1 MELTTTR
8 ITGTS
13 ITAAGIA
20 KTSPRAQ
27 TAVGLCRRCP
37 VHDDHNPSLS
47 LKDSEDGRVLVK
59 CHAGCEQAAVV
70 AALKSLGLWAEKK
83 PRQARIA
90 ATYDYTD
97 ETGQIL
103 YRVVRTEPKGFF
115 QRRPDGH
122 GGWIWKQHPRQVLYH
137 LPEVIENPIMFVAEG
152 EKDCEALRD
161 HGFVAT
167 TNSGGAGKWREE
179 FNQYFRGKEVLIL
192 PDADRQDGAM
202 HSTLPPASWALP
214 RI

>member
-27 TAVGLCRRCP
+27 TAVRLCRRCP

-70 AALKSLGLWAEKK
+70 AALESLGLWAEKK

-137 LPEVIENPIMFVAEG
+137 LPEVIENPIIFVAEG